1 MIFERGN
8 RTLKNTFL
16 HVPGVGYQTERKI
29 WQSGI
34 RTWND
39 CLRRTSRLPLGSK
52 QKEVVVDEISRSL
65 DQLQRKNQRFFGERL
80 PRREL
85 WRAFPE
91 FRDSIAYLDIETT
104 GLSPYHDDI
113 TVIGLYDGRD
123 VLTFVRGINLR
134 DFTKEIKQYRLLV
147 TYNGAG
153 FDLRFIEEEF
163 PKLDLNQIHVD
174 LRFPLKRIGLTGGL
188 KAIEKDVG
196 INRPQE
202 TVGLD
207 GFDAVRLWKEYQRG
221 KKGSLDLL
229 VAYNREDIVNLEALM
244 RIAYATLRRSCFI

>member
-1 MIFERGN
+1 M
-8 RTLKNTFL
+8 
-16 HVPGVGYQTERKI
+16 PGIGYQTEKRI

-34 RTWND
+34 RTWNQ
-39 CLRRTSRLPLGSK
+39 CLRRASRLPLGPR

-65 DQLQRKNQRFFGERL
+65 DQLDRKNQTFFREKL

-104 GLSPYHDDI
+104 GLSPRYDDI
-113 TVIGLYDGRD
+113 TVIGLYDGND
-123 VLTFVRGINLR
+123 VHTFVRGINLR
-134 DFTKEIKQYRLLV
+134 DFKKRIQQYKLLV

-163 PKLDLNQIHVD
+163 SGIGLDQIHID
-174 LRFPLKRIGLTGGL
+174 LRFPLYRVGLKGGL
-188 KAIEKDVG
+188 KAIERTVG
-196 INRPQE
+196 ISRTEE
-202 TVGLD
+202 TQGLD
-207 GFDAVRLWKEYQRG
+207 GFDAVRLWKEYESG
-221 KKGSLDLL
+221 KQESLDLL

-244 RIAYATLRRSCFI
+244 RIAYATLRRSCFL

>member
-1 MIFERGN
+1 MGPR
-8 RTLKNTFL
+8 
-16 HVPGVGYQTERKI
+16 
-29 WQSGI
+29 
-34 RTWND
+34 
-39 CLRRTSRLPLGSK
+39 

-65 DQLQRKNQRFFGERL
+65 YQLQRKNQRFFSERL

-85 WRAFPE
+85 WRAFPD

-104 GLSPYHDDI
+104 GLSPYDDDI

-123 VLTFVRGINLR
+123 VHTFVRGINLK
-134 DFTKEIKQYRLLV
+134 DFGRKIKQYRLLV

-163 PKLDLNQIHVD
+163 PKLDLNQIHID
-174 LRFPLKRIGLTGGL
+174 LRFPLRRIGLTGGL
-188 KAIEKDVG
+188 KAIERGVG
-196 INRPQE
+196 IHRPKE
-202 TVGLD
+202 TDGLD

-221 KKGSLDLL
+221 EKESLDLL

>member
-1 MIFERGN
+1 MGPR
-8 RTLKNTFL
+8 
-16 HVPGVGYQTERKI
+16 
-29 WQSGI
+29 
-34 RTWND
+34 
-39 CLRRTSRLPLGSK
+39 

-65 DQLQRKNQRFFGERL
+65 YQLQRKNQRFFNERL

-85 WRAFPE
+85 WRVFPD

-104 GLSPYHDDI
+104 GLSPNDDDV
-113 TVIGLYDGRD
+113 TVIGLYDGQD
-123 VLTFVRGINLR
+123 VHTFVRGENLN
-134 DFTKEIKQYRLLV
+134 DFIKKIRQYRLLV

-163 PKLDLNQIHVD
+163 PKLDLNQIHID

-196 INRPQE
+196 IHRPKE
-202 TVGLD
+202 TDGLD
-207 GFDAVRLWKEYQRG
+207 GFDAVRLWKEYQQG
-221 KKGSLDLL
+221 KKESLDLL